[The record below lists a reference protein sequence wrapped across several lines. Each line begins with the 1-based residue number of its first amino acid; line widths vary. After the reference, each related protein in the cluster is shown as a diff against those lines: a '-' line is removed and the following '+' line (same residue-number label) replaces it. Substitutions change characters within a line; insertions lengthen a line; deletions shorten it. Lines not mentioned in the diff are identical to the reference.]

1 MAKPDFISQL
11 AQQAGKLINSGPEI
25 QSDIEEKVQVLLQ
38 GGFSRLNMVS
48 RDEFDAQVAVLNRTR
63 SKLEALEKQLAEL
76 TEQLESQI
84 ADKS

>member
-11 AQQAGKLINSGPEI
+11 AQQAGNLINSGPEI

-76 TEQLESQI
+76 TAQLESQS
-84 ADKS
+84 ADKI

>member
-1 MAKPDFISQL
+1 MTKPDFMAQL
-11 AQQAGKLINSGPEI
+11 AQQASKLINNGPEI
-25 QSDIEEKVQVLLQ
+25 QHDIEEKVQVLLQ

-76 TEQLESQI
+76 SQQLESQTT
-84 ADKS
+84 DNH